1 MKLITDRNLM
11 RINFAIV
18 FYFVLIYTFYV
29 FQMDFV
35 LIGVIQEMLTIPF
48 LIAQVV
54 FVVIGVHY
62 VLNHKK
68 KRLTIISL
76 LALIVCSVVTVGT
89 FF

>member
-1 MKLITDRNLM
+1 M

-29 FQMDFV
+29 LQIDFV
-35 LIGVIQEMLTIPF
+35 LIGAFQEMLNIPF
-48 LIAQVV
+48 LLAQVV
-54 FVVIGVHY
+54 LVVIGVHY